1 MGVDPG
7 LARTGWGMLESNGAD
22 EHCLGWGAI
31 TTPSGESTQSRL
43 GTLYRKISEI
53 ISSHRPTAV
62 AVEDI
67 IHSPRAQSLY
77 QVGHARGVV
86 LLAAAQQDVDVF
98 EYGPTAV
105 KLAVV
110 GYGKAEKAQV
120 AQMVKVLLNLSEV
133 PRPPDAADALA
144 VAICHLH
151 SLDYPGETID

>member
-7 LARTGWGMLESNGAD
+7 LARTGWGMLESNGAE

-31 TTPSGESTQSRL
+31 TTPSGETTQSRL
-43 GTLYRKISEI
+43 DTLHRKISEI
-53 ISSHRPTAV
+53 ISSHRPA
-62 AVEDI
+62 AIAIEDI
-67 IHSPRAQSLY
+67 IYSPRAQSLY
-77 QVGHARGVV
+77 QIGHARGVV

-105 KLAVV
+105 KQAVV

-120 AQMVKVLLNLSEV
+120 AQMVKVLLHLSEV

-151 SLDYPGETID
+151 SLDYPGEKLD